1 MFVKPFPRAP
11 FDRLDLSA
19 ATRHTCACLVHKHPS
34 RSVNLLI
41 SVIDA
46 LGKTRPS
53 PAKGESTIIYNPFPP
68 SIDVLSCTFL
78 SLWQLYCKDRIEL
91 SALFEKGRINPSP
104 TLPSPRYSMST
115 ISKMCPPPVLP
126 GRPPPTPSTRPPAL
140 TPHPPSTS
148 SRSHSQ
154 LGSLVRRFPFLS
166 WKLYSQR
173 HQAPLKR
180 RRTRREGVFA
190 AQTGGRGL
198 LTHNT
203 FQAPLA
209 DKCMCAHRA
218 ARKIK

>member
-91 SALFEKGRINPSP
+91 SALFEEGRINPSLSS
-104 TLPSPRYSMST
+104 LPPD
-115 ISKMCPPPVLP
+115 IQCPPFQRCVHLPFSRVDHPQLPQLVPQPSHTLLPLHLALIRSWVLWSEDFHFYHGSCIHSGTRHLSNGGGQEGKECLQP
-126 GRPPPTPSTRPPAL
+126 KLGAAACSRITPFRLHSPINVCVHTALPA
-140 TPHPPSTS
+140 
-148 SRSHSQ
+148 
-154 LGSLVRRFPFLS
+154 
-166 WKLYSQR
+166 K
-173 HQAPLKR
+173 
-180 RRTRREGVFA
+180 
-190 AQTGGRGL
+190 
-198 LTHNT
+198 
-203 FQAPLA
+203 
-209 DKCMCAHRA
+209 
-218 ARKIK
+218 